1 MRWLSLALVL
11 ALVAC
16 EPRVIVTRSGSPQV
30 QPTATASGT
39 ASSPSASTA
48 PPKVAL
54 RPIPTFTPASRLLSS
69 EQASDIPVT
78 PLLRFLLTD
87 DGRVI
92 TQDASGQLVQ
102 RKLTPTGTATMLL
115 QAIQTGLFDKDASY
129 PRVPVPGTTP
139 PGRGPTFLILTVAN
153 AGREVRVSFE
163 PTGQPDDEQ
172 YQKSA
177 TREKLTAL
185 ARGYEDLSWVETN
198 QWADARPQPY
208 QPAFQRLFILAEP
221 NLAPVP
227 GGTQRDAEVI
237 WPFLTPIDAI
247 GQPMSATL
255 WRCAVLIDEDARYFA
270 DALGGEGRRDRSS
283 IIAALPW
290 RTTGSVRLALT
301 PLMPHEPASCAGASP
316 PLF

>member
-1 MRWLSLALVL
+1 MRWLRLVLVL

-30 QPTATASGT
+30 QPTATASGAT
-39 ASSPSASTA
+39 PSPTASTA
-48 PPKVAL
+48 PPKIAL

-69 EQASDIPVT
+69 EQASDIAVA

-92 TQDASGQLVQ
+92 TQDAGGQLLQ
-102 RKLTPTGTATMLL
+102 RRLTPTGSATMLL
-115 QAIQTGLFDKDASY
+115 QAIQTGLFDKDGNY

-172 YQKSA
+172 YQKST

-185 ARGYEDLSWVETN
+185 ARGYEDLSWVATN
-198 QWADARPQPY
+198 LWADARPQPY
-208 QPAFQRLFILAEP
+208 QPTLQRIFILTQP
-221 NLAPVP
+221 NIAPPP

-247 GQPMSATL
+247 GQPMSGTL
-255 WRCAVLIDEDARYFA
+255 WRCAVVIDEDARYLV
-270 DALGGEGRRDRSS
+270 DALAGEAQRDRSS
-283 IIAALPW
+283 ITAALPW
-290 RTTGSVRLALT
+290 RTTGSARLALT
-301 PLMPHEPASCAGASP
+301 PLLPYEPASCAGASP

>member
-1 MRWLSLALVL
+1 MRWLPLVLVL

-30 QPTATASGT
+30 QPTATASGAT
-39 ASSPSASTA
+39 ASPTASTA
-48 PPKVAL
+48 PPKIAL
-54 RPIPTFTPASRLLSS
+54 RPIPTVTPASRLLSS
-69 EQASDIPVT
+69 EQSTDIAVA

-92 TQDASGQLVQ
+92 TQDAGGQLLQ
-102 RKLTPTGTATMLL
+102 RKLTPTGSASMLL
-115 QAIQTGLFDKDASY
+115 QAIQTGLFDKDANY

-139 PGRGPTFLILTVAN
+139 PGRGPTFLILNVAN

-172 YQKSA
+172 YQKST

-185 ARGYEDLSWVETN
+185 ARGYEDLSWVATN
-198 QWADARPQPY
+198 LWADARPQPY
-208 QPAFQRLFILAEP
+208 QPTIQRLFILTQP
-221 NLAPVP
+221 NLAPPP

-247 GQPMSATL
+247 GQPMSGTL
-255 WRCAVLIDEDARYFA
+255 WRCAVMIDEDARYLV
-270 DALGGEGRRDRSS
+270 DALAGEAQRDRSS
-283 IIAALPW
+283 ITAALPW

-301 PLMPHEPASCAGASP
+301 PLMPHEPANCAGASP

>member
-1 MRWLSLALVL
+1 MRWLPLVL
-11 ALVAC
+11 VLTLVAC

-30 QPTATASGT
+30 QPTATPSGAT
-39 ASSPSASTA
+39 PSPTASTA
-48 PPKVAL
+48 PPKIAL
-54 RPIPTFTPASRLLSS
+54 RPIPSFTPASRLVSS
-69 EQASDIPVT
+69 EQASDIGVT

-92 TQDASGQLVQ
+92 TQDAGGQLLQ
-102 RKLTPTGTATMLL
+102 RKLTPAGSASMLL
-115 QAIQTGLFDKDASY
+115 QAIQTGFFDRDASY

-139 PGRGPTFLILTVAN
+139 PGRGPTFLIVTVAN

-172 YQKSA
+172 YQKST

-185 ARGYEDLSWVETN
+185 ARGYEDLSWVATN
-198 QWADARPQPY
+198 LWAEARPQSY
-208 QPAFQRLFILAEP
+208 QAAFQRLFILADP
-221 NLAPVP
+221 KLAPAP

-255 WRCAVLIDEDARYFA
+255 WRCAVMIDEDARYLV
-270 DALGGEGRRDRSS
+270 DALAGEAQRDRSS
-283 IIAALPW
+283 ITAALPW
-290 RTTGSVRLALT
+290 RSTGSVRLALT
-301 PLMPHEPASCAGASP
+301 PLMPHESASCSGAVP